1 MRKVMVFLLALVAV
15 VATPVLAGETKLP
28 PYEKTT
34 LKNGLTVFIM
44 PTDRLPLVDFR
55 LVVRG
60 GAVNDPADKAGLASL
75 TASLMTQGAGERN
88 AQQIAQDIAFVGGD
102 LSASANAEQL
112 VVTCEVLTKDFEHGL
127 AMFSDVVAR
136 PTFPAA
142 EFERK
147 KSETL
152 GGIAASKDDPS
163 TVANTY
169 LGPFLLGD
177 SPLAHP
183 SIGWASTVE
192 AITRD
197 DVEAFHEMYVTPE
210 NSMLAIVGDV
220 DPEQVK
226 KSLDKAF
233 KGWKKSRAKRAEAYE
248 PLTRE
253 SGRRVQIVNK
263 PEVTQTQIRLACVG
277 VPRNHPDYYPI
288 MVANTILGSGFTSR
302 LIDEIR
308 VNKGLTY
315 SIRSS
320 FTMWRNAG
328 TFGVTTFTK
337 NETIREIIDET
348 LAVVEKLREE
358 GPSEEELNKAR
369 TFLTGLYPLGLQAPD
384 NLAARL
390 LAVEFYGLPS
400 DYIETYSTK
409 MNAVTMEDCR
419 RALKSYFCT
428 DDMNILVV
436 SNPEVA
442 QPALQGLGPIE
453 VKEMQ

>member
-1 MRKVMVFLLALVAV
+1 MKLKMMVFLLALG
-15 VATPVLAGETKLP
+15 VLLAAPLAAATKLP

-34 LKNGLTVFIM
+34 LKNGLTVVIM
-44 PTDRLPLVDFR
+44 STDRLPLVDFR

-60 GAVNDPADKAGLASL
+60 GAVNDPAGKDGLASL
-75 TASLMTQGAGERN
+75 TADLMTQGAGERN
-88 AQQIAQDIAFVGGD
+88 AQQIAEDMAFVGGD
-102 LSASANAEQL
+102 LSASANSEQL

-127 AMFSDVVAR
+127 AMFSDVIAR
-136 PTFPAA
+136 PTFPAE

-147 KSETL
+147 KSEAL
-152 GGIAASKDDPS
+152 ASIAASKDDPS
-163 TVANTY
+163 TVANAY

-183 SIGWASTVE
+183 TIGWESTVQTLARE
-192 AITRD
+192 
-197 DVEAFHEMYVTPE
+197 DVTDFHETYVTPE
-210 NSMLAIVGDV
+210 NSMLAVVGDV
-220 DPEQVK
+220 DPKQVK
-226 KSLDKAF
+226 KALEKAF
-233 KGWKKSRAKRAEAYE
+233 KGWKKSKKKHAEAYE
-248 PLTRE
+248 PLTRD

-263 PEVTQTQIRLACVG
+263 PEVTQTQVRLACVG
-277 VPRNHPDYYPI
+277 VPRNHPDYYAI

-315 SIRSS
+315 SIRSG
-320 FTMWRNAG
+320 FTMYRNAG

-348 LAVVEKLREE
+348 IAVVEKLREE
-358 GPSEEELNKAR
+358 GPSEQELDKAR

-390 LAVEFYGLPS
+390 LAVEFYGLPAN
-400 DYIETYSTK
+400 YIETYSEK
-409 MNAVTMEDCR
+409 MKAVTMEDCR

-442 QPALQGLGPIE
+442 QPALQGLGPID